1 MAVDD
6 FSDYGLNTNIKDSSM
21 LNLQRLCMIR
31 SVVLIGQ
38 CLAMAFAVQRWQWQ
52 LPVVTLSAIL
62 AIMGLVTLAT
72 WWRAKQ
78 HWPITDE
85 EFVAHL
91 LVDVLA
97 LTLVMYEVGGA
108 SNPFVSFFLVP
119 ICIAATTLPW
129 RFTWLIAAIS
139 VSAYSA
145 LLFFYKPLPPLEPH
159 HTGTGISLHIVGMW
173 FNFAVSAVLITY
185 FVVQMSIAVRRR
197 DQELAKVREQ
207 RLQDEQ
213 LLAIATLAAGTAH
226 ELGTPLS
233 TMRIITDEL
242 LDDEALPSSLRR
254 DVVTLDS
261 QLMLCK
267 DILGRLTTTAQDFS
281 AGRTR
286 HIPVHKFFSLLK
298 EHWQLLR
305 PSLHNVQ
312 FTIELPSDTLML
324 MDTTLEQAIINL
336 LNNAADVSPDK
347 VSLQCFL
354 DEDTFVVAIEDEGP
368 GLPSAQAEKLGT
380 LFVST
385 KGKGLGL
392 GLFVS
397 HAAANRYGG
406 ELLWHNRKPLGSRV
420 ELRLPRKGVLIDE

>member
-1 MAVDD
+1 MNAI
-6 FSDYGLNTNIKDSSM
+6 NDSAA
-21 LNLQRLCMIR
+21 LNLQRLCLIR
-31 SVVLIGQ
+31 SVVLTGQ
-38 CLAMAFAVQRWQWQ
+38 CLSMLLAVQLWQ
-52 LPVVTLSAIL
+52 LPLPVATLSIIL
-62 AIMGLVTLAT
+62 VIMGLVTLVT
-72 WWRAKQ
+72 WWRARQ
-78 HWPITDE
+78 PWPITDA
-85 EFVAHL
+85 EFVVHL
-91 LVDVLA
+91 LVDVAA

-119 ICIAATTLPW
+119 ICIAAATLSW
-129 RFTWLIAAIS
+129 RFTWLIAAS
-139 VSAYSA
+139 SMMAYSG
-145 LLFFYKPLPPLEPH
+145 LLFFYKPLLPLEPH
-159 HTGTGISLHIVGMW
+159 HAGSGINLHIVGMW
-173 FNFAVSAVLITY
+173 FNFAVSALLITY
-185 FVVQMSIAVRRR
+185 FVVQMSNAVRQR

-242 LDDEALPSSLRR
+242 LDDDQVPDSLRA
-254 DVVTLDS
+254 DVTTLDS
-261 QLMLCK
+261 QLSLCK

-281 AGRTR
+281 AGRTS
-286 HIPVHKFFSLLK
+286 HIPVHRFFSLLK

-305 PSLHNVQ
+305 PSVHDAS
-312 FTIELPSDTLML
+312 FDISLPREALML

-354 DEDTFVVAIEDEGP
+354 DGETFIVAIEDEGP
-368 GLPSAQAEKLGT
+368 GLPHNQADKLGKP
-380 LFVST
+380 FVST

-406 ELLWHNRKPLGSRV
+406 ELIWHNRKVVGSRV
-420 ELRLPRKGVLIDE
+420 ELRLPRKGVLIDEA